1 MKRYKE
7 EIYWKLLKNV
17 ISFKADII
25 SMYRH
30 ISYSWLRLNMCE
42 LKNIDN
48 TFLFT
53 LINMQFLQLKFGF
66 LFESGEFLSKVGLYA
81 IVK

>member
-7 EIYWKLLKNV
+7 GIYWKLLKNV

-25 SMYRH
+25 SMYLH

-42 LKNIDN
+42 LQNIDN
-48 TFLFT
+48 TFFFT
-53 LINMQFLQLKFGF
+53 LINMQFLQLKFSF
-66 LFESGEFLSKVGLYA
+66 
-81 IVK
+81 I